1 MSWLSVGD
9 WADEMGEKL
18 HQQRI
23 RIAARHFGADLG
35 EILGNDA
42 REKELIARYENAGLS
57 WPPYDDDEDEA

>member
-9 WADEMGEKL
+9 WADEMSEKL

-23 RIAARHFGADLG
+23 RVAAQHFGIELG
-35 EILGNDA
+35 GILGNEA

-57 WPPYDDDEDEA
+57 WPPFVDDDKEA